1 MSINRERTQKYWN
14 PVGVPHK
21 NTKMNT
27 IILVIALLA
36 TLALA
41 GLIFYL
47 LVKRYFE
54 NVQKERL
61 LQMKIDERRET
72 LKVVTPIRL
81 QAYERMALFLERIS
95 PDSLVLRCWQPG
107 MDLKLLQGVMTKN
120 IRDEWEHNL
129 SQQVYL
135 DADTWVHIR
144 EAKDEMI
151 NLVNSSAVT
160 LTDTDDPTRL
170 AASIFASAAQQ
181 RPTDRALEMLH
192 KEINELF

>member
-1 MSINRERTQKYWN
+1 MIHYLITTLA
-14 PVGVPHK
+14 V
-21 NTKMNT
+21 
-27 IILVIALLA
+27 LA

-41 GLIFYL
+41 GWIFYL
-47 LVKRYFE
+47 LVKRYFD
-54 NVQKERL
+54 NQQKERL

-95 PDSLVLRCWQPG
+95 PDSLVLRCYQPG

-135 DADTWVHIR
+135 DPAVWARIR

-170 AASIFASAAQQ
+170 AASIFASAAQHL
-181 RPTDRALEMLH
+181 PTDKALEELH
-192 KEINELF
+192 GEINELF

>member
-1 MSINRERTQKYWN
+1 MNISLLIISVLSILIAVAVTGW
-14 PVGVPHK
+14 
-21 NTKMNT
+21 
-27 IILVIALLA
+27 IL
-36 TLALA
+36 
-41 GLIFYL
+41 YL
-47 LVKRYFE
+47 LVKRYFD
-54 NVQKERL
+54 NQQKERL

-107 MDLKLLQGVMTKN
+107 MDLKLMQGVMTKN

-129 SQQVYL
+129 SQQVYI
-135 DADTWVHIR
+135 DADTWTHIR
-144 EAKDEMI
+144 EAKEEMI

-181 RPTDRALEMLH
+181 RPTDRALEMMH

>member
-1 MSINRERTQKYWN
+1 MIHYLITTLA
-14 PVGVPHK
+14 V
-21 NTKMNT
+21 
-27 IILVIALLA
+27 LA

-41 GLIFYL
+41 GWIFYL
-47 LVKRYFE
+47 LAKRYFE
-54 NVQKERL
+54 NQQKQQL
-61 LQMKIDERRET
+61 LQMKLDERRET

-81 QAYERMALFLERIS
+81 QAYERLALFLERIS
-95 PDSLVLRCWQPG
+95 PNSLVLRCYQPG
-107 MDLKLLQGVMTKN
+107 MDLKMLQGVMTKN

-135 DADTWVHIR
+135 DPATWARIR
-144 EAKDEMI
+144 ESKDEMI

-170 AASIFASAAQQ
+170 AASIFASAAQHL
-181 RPTDRALEMLH
+181 PTDKALEELH

>member
-1 MSINRERTQKYWN
+1 MQIL
-14 PVGVPHK
+14 
-21 NTKMNT
+21 
-27 IILVIALLA
+27 IIVVAMLA
-36 TLALA
+36 TMALA
-41 GLIFYL
+41 GGMMYL
-47 LVKRYFE
+47 LVKRYFDNE
-54 NVQKERL
+54 QKERL

-95 PDSLVLRCWQPG
+95 PDSLVLRCYQPG

-135 DADTWVHIR
+135 DSATWARIR
-144 EAKDEMI
+144 EAKDEMV

-170 AASIFASAAQQ
+170 AATIFASAAKHL
-181 RPTDRALEMLH
+181 PTDKALEELH
-192 KEINELF
+192 KEINELFG

>member
-1 MSINRERTQKYWN
+1 MKYLLF
-14 PVGVPHK
+14 VLA
-21 NTKMNT
+21 
-27 IILVIALLA
+27 ILA
-36 TLALA
+36 TLALT

-47 LVKRYFE
+47 LVKRYFD
-54 NVQKERL
+54 NQQKQQL
-61 LQMKIDERRET
+61 LQMKLDERRET
-72 LKVVTPIRL
+72 LRTVTPIRL

-95 PDSLVLRCWQPG
+95 PNSLVLRCYQPG

-135 DADTWVHIR
+135 DPATWARIR
-144 EAKDEMI
+144 ESKDEMI

-170 AASIFASAAQQ
+170 AASIFASAAQHL
-181 RPTDRALEMLH
+181 PTDKALEELH

>member
-1 MSINRERTQKYWN
+1 MKY
-14 PVGVPHK
+14 
-21 NTKMNT
+21 
-27 IILVIALLA
+27 LL
-36 TLALA
+36 LALA
-41 GLIFYL
+41 ILAAFALAGAIFYL
-47 LVKRYFE
+47 LVKRYFD
-54 NVQKERL
+54 NQQKERL

-95 PDSLVLRCWQPG
+95 PDSLVLRCYQPG

-135 DADTWVHIR
+135 TTETWARIR
-144 EAKDEMI
+144 EAKDEMV

-170 AASIFASAAQQ
+170 AASIFASAAQHL
-181 RPTDRALEMLH
+181 PTDNALEALH
-192 KEINELF
+192 KDINELFG

>member
-1 MSINRERTQKYWN
+1 MQIL
-14 PVGVPHK
+14 
-21 NTKMNT
+21 
-27 IILVIALLA
+27 IIVVAMLA
-36 TLALA
+36 TMALA
-41 GLIFYL
+41 GGMMYL
-47 LVKRYFE
+47 LVKRYFDNE
-54 NVQKERL
+54 QKERL

-95 PDSLVLRCWQPG
+95 PDSLVLRCYQPG

-135 DADTWVHIR
+135 APGTWARIR
-144 EAKDEMI
+144 EAKDEMV

-170 AASIFASAAQQ
+170 AASIFASAAQHL
-181 RPTDRALEMLH
+181 PTDNALEALH
-192 KEINELF
+192 KDINELFG